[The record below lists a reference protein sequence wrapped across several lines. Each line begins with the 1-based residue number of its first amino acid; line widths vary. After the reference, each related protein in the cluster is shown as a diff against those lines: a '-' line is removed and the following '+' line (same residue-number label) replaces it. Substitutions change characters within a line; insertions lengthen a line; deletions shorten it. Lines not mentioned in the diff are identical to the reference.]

1 MGIKLV
7 GKAELTVESK
17 KSQIM
22 AIPIMVVVLVTKK
35 ESNMI
40 SDFSLLLY

>member
-1 MGIKLV
+1 MGIKLL
-7 GKAELTVESK
+7 GQAELTVESE

-40 SDFSLLLY
+40 SDFSFLLY